1 MERREGPD
9 VPAEEALECLLE
21 REAGVD
27 GAAPG
32 EDEDEAGQRPL
43 GVPDRH
49 LPEVAPV
56 DLALLAGERLQ
67 PEIGLGARRGPD
79 SLLVSASP
87 DNPRLRSI
95 S

>member
-1 MERREGPD
+1 LERREGPD
-9 VPAEEALECLLE
+9 VPAEEALECLVE
-21 REAGVD
+21 AEAGVD
-27 GAAPG
+27 GAGPG
-32 EDEDEAGQRPL
+32 EDEYEGTAPAGCARS
-43 GVPDRH
+43 H

-56 DLALLAGERLQ
+56 DLTLLAGSRLE
-67 PEIGLGARRGPD
+67 PEIGLGAGRGPD